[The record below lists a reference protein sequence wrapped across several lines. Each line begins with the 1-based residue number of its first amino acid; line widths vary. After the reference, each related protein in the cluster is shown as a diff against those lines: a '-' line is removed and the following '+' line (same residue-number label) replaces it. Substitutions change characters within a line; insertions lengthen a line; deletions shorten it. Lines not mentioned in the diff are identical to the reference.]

1 MSIVYRTLTSARIFI
16 MCEYY
21 LNGGVCGSCCCN
33 TRLLG
38 LLNGP
43 KRKEAIEYYV
53 NQCFENK
60 MITSLCTMSE
70 RIYFSPIFILDFM
83 GKHTRVVCTLLY
95 VRAHV
100 QLRQQMS
107 FILLS
112 PCSPASLARICVEG
126 IARMFRKRRSQ

>member
-1 MSIVYRTLTSARIFI
+1 MSIVYRTLTSTRVFI

-38 LLNGP
+38 LLSGP
-43 KRKEAIEYYV
+43 KRKEAIGYYV

-70 RIYFSPIFILDFM
+70 RIYFSPIFIFDF
-83 GKHTRVVCTLLY
+83 KTHTRCMHVA
-95 VRAHV
+95 VRAST
-100 QLRQQMS
+100 R
-107 FILLS
+107 
-112 PCSPASLARICVEG
+112 PASAADVFHLAFSLFSCLPG
-126 IARMFRKRRSQ
+126 AHLRRGDCADV